1 LLPERVYSAVSE
13 ARVIT
18 IGGAKGGAG
27 KTVTAINAAA
37 ALQSAGFDVALVDA
51 DLGTTNVAD
60 ILDLPISTSIHEVLA
75 DSAAVGD
82 AVVTHETGL
91 DVVSGGD
98 SIEYLTDADPARL
111 RPVIQTLSAQYDLVV
126 IDTGTG
132 LSHEV
137 LVPFGLAD
145 GVALVSTPDNTS
157 VVDTRKT
164 AQVVG
169 KVDGHLLGVVVTRVT
184 DDTDVGAL
192 RSELDID
199 LLGMLP
205 DNPQASKTEPV
216 VFEAADSDLAEGY
229 RQLATTLVRM
239 TRDDEE

>member
-1 LLPERVYSAVSE
+1 VSE
-13 ARVIT
+13 ASVIT

-27 KTVTAINAAA
+27 KTVTAINVAA
-37 ALQSAGFDVALVDA
+37 ALRSAGFDVVLVDA

-60 ILDLPISTSIHEVLA
+60 ILELSISTSIHEVLA
-75 DSAAVGD
+75 DSAHVSD
-82 AVVTHETGL
+82 AIVARESGL
-91 DVVSGGD
+91 DVVSGRD
-98 SIEYLTDADPARL
+98 SIEYLADADPARL
-111 RPVIQTLSAQYDLVV
+111 RPVIESLSSAYDYVL

-164 AQVVG
+164 AEVIE
-169 KVDGHLLGVVVTRVT
+169 KVDGHLFGVVVTRIT
-184 DDTDVGAL
+184 DDTDVEPL
-192 RSELDID
+192 RADLDLD
-199 LLGMLP
+199 LLATLP

-216 VFEAADSDLAEGY
+216 VFEAAHSDLAEGY
-229 RQLATTLVRM
+229 RQLATTLLRL
-239 TRDDEE
+239 TRDDAGTPGYD